1 MSEVVALA
9 FTEEISVSWDEF
21 VESFVEKGYTLTDE
35 NFGLFEHESKET
47 FKASVF
53 ETTRYMLFECIPESE
68 GLLPNEVFDYIMAF
82 EDDNA
87 LISLGSD
94 TGYGVEVESEMN
106 LKEFKKHFLTA
117 QEEEE

>member
-9 FTEEISVSWDEF
+9 FTKGVSISWDELVSYF
-21 VESFVEKGYTLTDE
+21 ESKDYTLTDE
-35 NFGLFEHESKET
+35 NLGLFEHETEDT

-53 ETTRYMLFECIPESE
+53 EDTRYMLFECCEESE
-68 GLLPNEVFDYIMAF
+68 GLLPNEVFDYIIAF

-87 LISLGSD
+87 LISVGND
-94 TGYGVEVESEMN
+94 TGYGVEVETEMN
-106 LKEFKKHFLTA
+106 LKEFKKHFIAA

>member
-9 FTEEISVSWDEF
+9 FTETINVSWDTF
-21 VESFVEKGYTLTDE
+21 VEYFNKQGYSLSDE
-35 NFGLFEHESKET
+35 NTGLFEHENEET

-53 ETTRYMLFECIPESE
+53 EDTRYMLFECPTESE

-87 LISLGSD
+87 LISVGMD

-106 LKEFKKHFLTA
+106 LKEFKKHFLAA